1 MIHATAASGW
11 SLSGSLLTFA
21 FPMALIAVAA
31 TVLYLLFSRPHQVPG
46 HNRLA
51 FAQPVPPPPDPGTAQ
66 AMAAAA
72 GLPTAA
78 GGGITTLA
86 QEPHGAEAEA
96 QATAEAAATAEE
108 STTDVPSS
116 DGPETSA

>member
-46 HNRLA
+46 HKRLA
-51 FAQPVPPPPDPGTAQ
+51 LAQPVPPPPDPGTPQ

-86 QEPHGAEAEA
+86 HEPHGAEAEA
-96 QATAEAAATAEE
+96 TATAEAQEAREAQEPDT
-108 STTDVPSS
+108 
-116 DGPETSA
+116 

>member
-1 MIHATAASGW
+1 MPGMIHATAASGW

-21 FPMALIAVAA
+21 FPMALIALASAA
-31 TVLYLLFSRPHQVPG
+31 LYLLFSRPHRVPG
-46 HNRLA
+46 HKTLA
-51 FAQPVPPPPDPGTAQ
+51 FAQPVPPDPGTAR

-78 GGGITTLA
+78 GGGITTLTH
-86 QEPHGAEAEA
+86 EPHGAEAEA
-96 QATAEAAATAEE
+96 AGAAAE
-108 STTDVPSS
+108 SDHDTPDAPPS

>member
-1 MIHATAASGW
+1 VPGMIHATAASGW
-11 SLSGSLLTFA
+11 SLSGSVLTFA
-21 FPMALIAVAA
+21 FPMALIIIAA
-31 TVLYLLFSRPHQVPG
+31 TVLYYVMFSRPHRVPG
-46 HNRLA
+46 HKTLA
-51 FAQPVPPPPDPGTAQ
+51 FAQPVPPDPGTAQ

-86 QEPHGAEAEA
+86 HEPHGAEAA
-96 QATAEAAATAEE
+96 AEAAAEDQDTPDA
-108 STTDVPSS
+108 PSS